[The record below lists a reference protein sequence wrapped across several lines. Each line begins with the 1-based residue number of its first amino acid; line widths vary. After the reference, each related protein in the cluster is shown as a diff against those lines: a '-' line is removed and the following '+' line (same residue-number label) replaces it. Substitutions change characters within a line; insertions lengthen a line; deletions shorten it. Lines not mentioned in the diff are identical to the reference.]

1 MSNGLNL
8 SFPYL
13 SLSLCLLSLGLSL
26 FLCISIPISLS
37 FLFSSCQ
44 TEGAVVG
51 GWQNGLHCDGFIAA
65 KTAPDCAWAEVSSR
79 PSPLPLGNQMEFAG
93 EEAH

>member
-13 SLSLCLLSLGLSL
+13 SLSLCLLSFGLSP
-26 FLCISIPISLS
+26 FLCISISFS

-51 GWQNGLHCDGFIAA
+51 AGKMAYIVMALLPQRLPQTVPGQRL
-65 KTAPDCAWAEVSSR
+65 APAL
-79 PSPLPLGNQMEFAG
+79 LPFP
-93 EEAH
+93 